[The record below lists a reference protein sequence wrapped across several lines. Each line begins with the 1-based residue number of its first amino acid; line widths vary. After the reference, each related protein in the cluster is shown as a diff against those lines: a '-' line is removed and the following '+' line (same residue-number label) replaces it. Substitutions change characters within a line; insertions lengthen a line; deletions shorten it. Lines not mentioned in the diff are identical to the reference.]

1 MIIYLLYI
9 GLVLGH
15 AMDKSSG
22 LGSAIVA
29 MGAVLAVWTSAIT
42 FVVSKMLGST
52 ATLGESIKASIAA
65 LLAVWLSVHFSLQPV
80 QKVPFVV
87 YLAPIL
93 AVGVA
98 TLVLEHM
105 LSLAWP
111 RSLAVVLA
119 NGALAW
125 VVAKVLLPMGVF
137 LIKGI

>member
-15 AMDKSSG
+15 AMDKTSG

-29 MGAVLAVWTSAIT
+29 LGAV
-42 FVVSKMLGST
+42 
-52 ATLGESIKASIAA
+52 
-65 LLAVWLSVHFSLQPV
+65 
-80 QKVPFVV
+80 
-87 YLAPIL
+87 L

-111 RSLAVVLA
+111 RALAVVLA

-125 VVAKVLLPMGVF
+125 VAAKVLLPIGVF
-137 LIKGI
+137 LFKGI